1 MTGLDALTVS
11 LTKNGYFKVAQ
22 VVEAFPANQVLAN
35 LNNKIEGVD
44 LAESQIANMLS
55 TDTHGHLPEV
65 WDEVRTLGAPAIRAL
80 VFISII
86 FSHKDLIN
94 GLASAK
100 TAEMQGVLR
109 RDDFGDKVFTN
120 LVYSMGSMGLCI
132 VKTGAQEVLYNLAPL
147 FRELQIGPLAKKIL
161 RLKLEKTGWTEPS
174 ATDIFRR
181 TFYEQCNFYGFPDT
195 LAISPKQFEDWLEG
209 AAVEYE
215 KPPAAILSARSVTVS
230 ASLIAAL
237 AAKPLVI
244 MSGPTGTG
252 KTRTARQLAASLT
265 PNGLKPS
272 FNHVFIPV
280 EAGWTDGRHL
290 LGYKNPFGKS
300 GETYS
305 STPLLQLLLK
315 ANYPEY
321 AGVPFFVILDEM
333 NLSHVEMYFSRFL
346 SVMET
351 STNTPESLLGEY
363 ELELLYAASMSD
375 PIATTYAKSALKQG
389 GLFLTQN
396 VFIIGTVNVDET
408 THMFSPKVLDR
419 SFVLECPTIEPS
431 KVGANFTLRVDDAA
445 TIDVQALSKFLMGG
459 RATSPDRGFDP
470 QLDAIYGILGRYRFG
485 PRVTSECHLY
495 TASCKKLAT
504 VGTAPTAF
512 SEPAAIL
519 DRLGMQKL
527 LPKLHGN
534 RAQVMEILDNL
545 GKNFSDNKMPASAAK
560 VTSMLTTLKGLGF
573 TNYFA

>member
-22 VVEAFPANQVLAN
+22 VVEAFPADQVLAN
-35 LNNKIEGVD
+35 LHKKIEGVD

-55 TDTHGHLPEV
+55 ADKNGQLPEV
-65 WDEVRTLGAPAIRAL
+65 WNEVRSLGGAAIRAL
-80 VFISII
+80 VFISIVY
-86 FSHKDLIN
+86 SHKELIK
-94 GLASAK
+94 GLANAK

-109 RDDFGDKVFTN
+109 RDDFGEKDFTN
-120 LVYSMGSMGLCI
+120 LVFSMGSMGLCV
-132 VKTGAQEVLYNLAPL
+132 VKAGAKEVPYNLAPL

-161 RLKLEKTGWTEPS
+161 RLKLEKTGWREPGDD
-174 ATDIFRR
+174 DIFHR
-181 TFYEQCNFYGFPDT
+181 TFYEQCNFYGFPAS
-195 LAISPKQFEDWLEG
+195 LAISPKQFKDWLEG
-209 AAVEYE
+209 AAVQYE
-215 KPPAAILSARSVTVS
+215 KPPAAILSPRSVTVS
-230 ASLIAAL
+230 ASLISAL

-265 PNGLKPS
+265 PDGLKPS

-290 LGYKNPFGKS
+290 LGYKNPFGKG

-305 STPLLQLLLK
+305 STPLIQLLLK
-315 ANYPEY
+315 ANFPEY

-351 STNTPESLLGEY
+351 STSTPESLLGEY
-363 ELELLYAASMSD
+363 ELELLYIASMGD
-375 PIATTYAKSALKQG
+375 PMATTYAMSALKQG
-389 GLFLTQN
+389 GLFLTRN

-431 KVGANFTLRVDDAA
+431 KVAANFTLRADDAA
-445 TIDVQALSKFLMGG
+445 TIDVQALSAYLMEG
-459 RATSPDRGFDP
+459 RAAVPDRSFDA
-470 QLDAIYGILGRYRFG
+470 QLDIVYNTLGRYRFG
-485 PRVTSECHLY
+485 PRVTTECHLY
-495 TASCKKLAT
+495 TAACKKLSQ
-504 VGTAPTAF
+504 VGTAPEAF
-512 SEPAAIL
+512 NESSAIL

-534 RAQVMEILDNL
+534 RAQVMEILSSL
-545 GKNFSDNKMPASAAK
+545 ARNFADNKMTASANK
-560 VTSMLTTLKGLGF
+560 VAAMLNTLKGLGY
-573 TNYFA
+573 TSYFA